1 MNSSRG
7 NKNRGISYSSVSRT
21 TNNRS
26 RRRKRKDPLPFIIG
40 GAVILLAIVIFLVI
54 KFSDRGGG
62 SAVLDP
68 TEQTETLS
76 DDIITMN
83 AAIDLSEILPDS
95 ETDKLININGMTPEE
110 ISSAI
115 TDKYDWSLKI
125 THGSAEVGSTVKQT
139 VDANATTEAATM
151 GDADNP
157 DGMNNDDKAE
167 ETVSDEIS
175 VTDSIDVPDYIAE
188 AIPAFLEGIVADDLA
203 EKEAAALETESETEE
218 TKKRSIFGGNKEE
231 SSETEESTEAPEVY
245 KFTLGD
251 LSGKIAEIAEYADNM
266 WYVEPHGGSIGSY
279 DAASDTFLMEN
290 SRPGYKVNREELIDL
305 ITSAI
310 ASRDYE
316 GSIEVPGET
325 LSAES
330 NITVGEYK
338 TLASYTTETTSN
350 SVRNKNIRL
359 ACEAL
364 NGTIVRPGEEFSF
377 NNAVGQRT
385 EEKGYGAAAAY
396 NNGEVVQ
403 EVGGG
408 VCQVSTTL
416 YNAVLKAGLK
426 ITMRQS
432 HTFQPTYVTPGQDA
446 TISWGGPDFRFAN
459 VPAIAEYSNSSSY
472 AIGIRAS
479 YYDQTVTVSIYGR
492 PVLKDGYTYSL
503 SSKKL
508 RDIDIVRELI
518 QPGSDKT
525 PTKGTMGS
533 VWETRLVIKKD
544 GETVSDKVDHN
555 AYYAGHK
562 EYYLEESP
570 TESTTVPESMTES
583 VEEIIT
589 DQPVGPGMDPTSGV
603 IWQTDSPGAGPGGSG
618 SAGSNTSDTSETDYA
633 VVGGGEG
640 SNGPGS
646 TTGPAAPSE
655 TGAKEPSQP
664 VSSPGAPVTDPGSAA
679 GPSGTGEVIQDG
691 P

>member
-1 MNSSRG
+1 M
-7 NKNRGISYSSVSRT
+7 
-21 TNNRS
+21 
-26 RRRKRKDPLPFIIG
+26 
-40 GAVILLAIVIFLVI
+40 
-54 KFSDRGGG
+54 
-62 SAVLDP
+62 
-68 TEQTETLS
+68 
-76 DDIITMN
+76 
-83 AAIDLSEILPDS
+83 
-95 ETDKLININGMTPEE
+95 
-110 ISSAI
+110 
-115 TDKYDWSLKI
+115 
-125 THGSAEVGSTVKQT
+125 
-139 VDANATTEAATM
+139 
-151 GDADNP
+151 
-157 DGMNNDDKAE
+157 
-167 ETVSDEIS
+167 
-175 VTDSIDVPDYIAE
+175 
-188 AIPAFLEGIVADDLA
+188 
-203 EKEAAALETESETEE
+203 
-218 TKKRSIFGGNKEE
+218 
-231 SSETEESTEAPEVY
+231 
-245 KFTLGD
+245 
-251 LSGKIAEIAEYADNM
+251 
-266 WYVEPHGGSIGSY
+266 
-279 DAASDTFLMEN
+279 
-290 SRPGYKVNREELIDL
+290 
-305 ITSAI
+305 
-310 ASRDYE
+310 
-316 GSIEVPGET
+316 
-325 LSAES
+325 
-330 NITVGEYK
+330 
-338 TLASYTTETTSN
+338 
-350 SVRNKNIRL
+350 
-359 ACEAL
+359 
-364 NGTIVRPGEEFSF
+364 
-377 NNAVGQRT
+377 
-385 EEKGYGAAAAY
+385 
-396 NNGEVVQ
+396 Q

>member
-1 MNSSRG
+1 MNSSRR
-7 NKNRGISYSSVSRT
+7 NKNKGISYSSVSRT

-26 RRRKRKDPLPFIIG
+26 RKRKRKDPLPFIIG

-54 KFSDRGGG
+54 KFSGKGGG

-83 AAIDLSEILPDS
+83 AAIDLSEILPDT
-95 ETDKLININGMTPEE
+95 ETDTVINISGMTPEE
-110 ISSAI
+110 ISKAI

-125 THGSAEVGSTVKQT
+125 IHGSADVGSTVKQT
-139 VDANATTEAATM
+139 VDINATTEAATM

-167 ETVSDEIS
+167 ENVSDEIS

-218 TKKRSIFGGNKEE
+218 TKKRSLFGGNKEE
-231 SSETEESTEAPEVY
+231 SSETEESTEVPEVY